1 MDFTT
6 SLYLAAAGMR
16 AQSGRMRIIAENLAN
31 ADSTSASQ
39 NGQPYRRRIATI
51 TTEFDR
57 ELGATADGATF
68 QHALTDAM
76 KNAMSQMRTGE
87 AAAGQ
92 GAAGQGDIVQ
102 VVNSVTAAELT
113 LETVVAIRDRVI
125 SAYQDI
131 MKMPI

>member
-1 MDFTT
+1 M
-6 SLYLAAAGMR
+6 A
-16 AQSGRMRIIAENLAN
+16 INLVAAN
-31 ADSTSASQ
+31 AAYQAASRVGASGAA
-39 NGQPYRRRIATI
+39 NALGAAS
-51 TTEFDR
+51 
-57 ELGATADGATF
+57 GATADGATF

-76 KNAMSQMRTGE
+76 KNAMAQMRTGE
-87 AAAGQ
+87 TAAGQ

-102 VVNSVTAAELT
+102 VVNAVTAAELT

>member
-1 MDFTT
+1 MAVSFV
-6 SLYLAAAGMR
+6 A
-16 AQSGRMRIIAENLAN
+16 AN
-31 ADSTSASQ
+31 AAYQAASRVGTAGAASAL
-39 NGQPYRRRIATI
+39 GQAPA
-51 TTEFDR
+51 
-57 ELGATADGATF
+57 AADGATF

-87 AAAGQ
+87 TAAGQ

-102 VVNSVTAAELT
+102 VVNAVTAAELT